1 MGPDKIESG
10 SILSRKNV
18 GREGTLYVLDGLGDV
33 DQENDGLL
41 PVNSHWGWEAA
52 YFTSSK
58 CAL

>member
-41 PVNSHWGWEAA
+41 PVNSH
-52 YFTSSK
+52 
-58 CAL
+58 